1 MTNGKDDKNKS
12 AKELQAEGGFVSK
25 KWTLVARDQE
35 AEEPSYLAKRRKG
48 LPPVFGANVVN
59 LIPQTNYRTTKVKK
73 YDAEGKLHVYEVL
86 APEGQ
91 QLENEVVADDE
102 AAKAAPVEPVSAAPG
117 TVVEGVGIVNEHGVV
132 VSNDLLLP
140 TPQRRKP
147 PPPRRKPKKGPGRGR
162 KKVIFTDG
170 ETASGEGRAA
180 ASGLLN
186 VPGIAADRATDSAQP
201 SSQADT
207 PMPDA
212 GDDDGES
219 ESDGDDGDG
228 EDGREEGELS
238 PTPEPE
244 IATTASTQPTSEAAL
259 ANVEESNRPVPTTE
273 VKEEQRDDETMAVDP
288 ASKIDGPA
296 DQLSGAVD
304 ASTGIPGSTD
314 VVEPPSTLEGEID
327 QALVEEPRSSP
338 ELPIASMLASQPM
351 SLPGLPA
358 LASTEVDATE
368 EEHGSSAENTISGP
382 IGTDVKVEGVPDAEA
397 EEAEAEED
405 EEEYEPAP

>member
-1 MTNGKDDKNKS
+1 VTNGKDDKNKS
-12 AKELQAEGGFVSK
+12 AKEQAEGGFVSK

-59 LIPQTNYRTTKVKK
+59 LNPQTNYRTTKVKK
-73 YDAEGKLHVYEVL
+73 YDADGKLHVYEVL

-91 QLENEVVADDE
+91 QVEGEVVADDE

-117 TVVEGVGIVNEHGVV
+117 TVVEGVGVVNEHGVV

-140 TPQRRKP
+140 TPPRRKP

-170 ETASGEGRAA
+170 ENASGEGAA

-212 GDDDGES
+212 GDEDGES
-219 ESDGDDGDG
+219 GSEGEEDGDG
-228 EDGREEGELS
+228 DGDDGREEGELS

-244 IATTASTQPTSEAAL
+244 IAITQPTSEAAL

-273 VKEEQRDDETMAVDP
+273 VKEEQGDDDAMAIDTD
-288 ASKIDGPA
+288 SKID
-296 DQLSGAVD
+296 DTTTELSGAID
-304 ASTGIPGSTD
+304 AAPTSIPGLSD
-314 VVEPPSTLEGEID
+314 PVGLASTLEVQEA
-327 QALVEEPRSSP
+327 QALLEEPRSLP
-338 ELPIASMLASQPM
+338 EPPLASMLEAQPI
-351 SLPGLPA
+351 LIPGLPP
-358 LASTEVDATE
+358 LVSTETENKE
-368 EEHGSSAENTISGP
+368 EEHGSLAENTVSGP
-382 IGTDVKVEGVPDAEA
+382 AGGGVKVEGVPETVEDV
-397 EEAEAEED
+397 EAEED